1 MKPNILLLYIM
12 SAPSII
18 YKKFHKYKPTQD
30 FKGHQWFALTNS
42 YGTEYGN
49 ITRGY
54 NFKKPPKLL
63 DIGVAD
69 VRIMIED
76 EVKKSDPKSVRTCHP
91 DEQYSGTT
99 ANKKCHNLI
108 QDIFG
113 QEYDGTI
120 IDGANLK
127 SNSKYSIDDLEGPS
141 EIVIWKDYNDLLEEI
156 PEEDVSQ
163 EDVSQEE
170 VSNENMGKGINK
182 SKKGN
187 KSRRN
192 KRTRTNKKRRTRKN
206 RRSRT
211 RKNKK

>member
-1 MKPNILLLYIM
+1 MKTNILLLYIM

-42 YGTEYGN
+42 YGTEYGD

-63 DIGVAD
+63 DIGDAD

-99 ANKKCHNLI
+99 ANKKYHNLVK
-108 QDIFG
+108 DIFG

-120 IDGANLK
+120 IDGTNLK

-163 EDVSQEE
+163 EEL
-170 VSNENMGKGINK
+170 SNENMGKGTNK
-182 SKKGN
+182 SKKG
-187 KSRRN
+187 N
-192 KRTRTNKKRRTRKN
+192 KRTRTNKKRRTRTNKK
-206 RRSRT
+206 RRTRTNKKRRT
-211 RKNKK
+211 RKNKR

>member
-1 MKPNILLLYIM
+1 
-12 SAPSII
+12 
-18 YKKFHKYKPTQD
+18 
-30 FKGHQWFALTNS
+30 
-42 YGTEYGN
+42 
-49 ITRGY
+49 
-54 NFKKPPKLL
+54 
-63 DIGVAD
+63 
-69 VRIMIED
+69 MIED

-99 ANKKCHNLI
+99 ANKKYHNLVK
-108 QDIFG
+108 DIFG

-120 IDGANLK
+120 IDGNNLK

-163 EDVSQEE
+163 EE
-170 VSNENMGKGINK
+170 VSDENMGKGINK

-211 RKNKK
+211 RKNKR